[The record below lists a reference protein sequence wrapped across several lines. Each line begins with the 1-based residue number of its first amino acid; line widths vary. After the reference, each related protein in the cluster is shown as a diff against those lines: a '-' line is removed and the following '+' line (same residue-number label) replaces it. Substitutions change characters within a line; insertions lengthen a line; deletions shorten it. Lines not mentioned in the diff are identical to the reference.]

1 MGRPG
6 LTSYPL
12 GSLKELSYLSL
23 PLVLSFFSSY
33 LSLFCDRVFLSHYS
47 IQAMQACAVAGG
59 LLLIF
64 QRFSIHMASMTQAF
78 VAQYKGAGQ
87 KALAGQFT
95 WQMIWFSL
103 LFSLLII
110 PLGLVISHWFFKHC
124 EVQEQAQ
131 VYFNYLLYGNC
142 FLALE
147 CTLTSF
153 YAGTGKTRLIFW
165 FHLISHGLNIGLN
178 GILIF
183 GVAGWIPPLGLHGAA
198 IGTLVSKL
206 VASLCFGIHFLK
218 KYRGTDY
225 QIEKMG
231 FNWKLLKEGLSKGI
245 PRSLA
250 IVIVLLQWN
259 AIAYFM
265 MDHGGD
271 YLLALSLGTSLF
283 LPFFSEA
290 ISQGTIVVT
299 SYLIGRKSMQHLWK
313 VVKSSLTLNGTGL
326 VVIAIPLLIFPQ
338 KLLSLF
344 VSVEVSTTAHAM
356 LMQVCKWVW
365 LLYVFNSVYLVVFS
379 LAMSYKETFF
389 LLKMNF
395 IGMFIWGYLPFYY
408 AIKVYNAPPEIFWLL
423 VAIQPLFPTA
433 ILLIMLLRKHFRRM
447 FTKDLATS

>member
-23 PLVLSFFSSY
+23 PLVLSLFSSY
-33 LSLFCDRVFLSHYS
+33 LCFFFDRVFLSHYS
-47 IQAMQACAVAGG
+47 IQALQACAVAGG

-64 QRFSIHMASMTQAF
+64 QRFCIHMASMTQAF

-103 LFSLLII
+103 LSSIVII
-110 PLGLVISHWFFKHC
+110 PLGLVISHWFFRNC
-124 EVQEQAQ
+124 EVREQAQ
-131 VYFNYLLYGNC
+131 TYFSYLLYGNC
-142 FLALE
+142 LLALE

-153 YAGTGKTRLIFW
+153 YAGIGKTRLIFW

-183 GVAGWIPPLGLHGAA
+183 GITGWISPLGLHGAA

-206 VASLCFGIHFLK
+206 VASLCFGIHFVK

-225 QIEKMG
+225 QIEKAG
-231 FNWKLLKEGLSKGI
+231 FNWKLLKEGLSKGL

-250 IVIVLLQWN
+250 IVMVLLQWN

-265 MDHGGD
+265 MDSGGD
-271 YLLALSLGTSLF
+271 YLLALSIGTSLF

-290 ISQGTIVVT
+290 ISQGTTVVT
-299 SYLIGRKSMQHLWK
+299 SYLIGRKSLQHLWK
-313 VVKSSLTLNGTGL
+313 VVRASLTLNGIGL
-326 VVIAIPLLIFPQ
+326 MVVAIPLLIFP
-338 KLLSLF
+338 KEILSF
-344 VSVEVSTTAHAM
+344 FFPQVPATAHEM
-356 LMQVCKWVW
+356 LIQVCRWVW
-365 LLYVFNSVYLVVFS
+365 LLYFFNCVYLVVFS

-389 LLKMNF
+389 FLKMNVF
-395 IGMFIWGYLPFYY
+395 GMFIWAYLPVYY
-408 AIKVYNAPPEIFWLL
+408 AFKVCRAAPEIFWLL
-423 VAIQPLFPTA
+423 VAIQPLFPA
-433 ILLIMLLRKHFRRM
+433 VILLVMLFRKHFRQM
-447 FTKDLATS
+447 LAKGLVTS